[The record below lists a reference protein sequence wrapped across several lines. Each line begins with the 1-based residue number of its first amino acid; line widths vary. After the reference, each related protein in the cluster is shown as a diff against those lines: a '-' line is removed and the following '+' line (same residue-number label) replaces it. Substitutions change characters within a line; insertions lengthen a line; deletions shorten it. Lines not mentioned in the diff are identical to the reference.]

1 MGKLNVDFLRTIAKF
16 EAAMRKQFLIK
27 SIFYKKMFRGK
38 GLEFDYHR
46 RYTEG
51 DDASLI
57 DWKVSMRTQELV
69 IKRYLEERDLK
80 IFFIIDVGDNMVLGS
95 GEHLKNEIA
104 AEITACIAHLA
115 ILSGDSIGFELC
127 GEGIKKREMF
137 SSGIKQFY
145 ILEKHLKD
153 SKIYGGKSNL
163 GKTLEVLIPYLR
175 NVSAVFIISDFI
187 NIDEKTS
194 KILKQFASRYETM
207 GIMVKD
213 PVDVELPD
221 LKREV
226 VIEDIS
232 TEKQILINPSLIKH
246 EYKRHAL
253 QQKKEVENLFKKS
266 GADLLTLYT
275 NKDFILPL
283 TEFLKLRIKNKRFII
298 PRR

>member
-1 MGKLNVDFLRTIAKF
+1 MGKLNVDFLRNIAKF
-16 EAAMRKQFLIK
+16 EAAMKKRFLIK
-27 SIFYKKMFRGK
+27 SAFYKKMFRGK

-57 DWKVSMRTQELV
+57 DWKVSMRAHDLF

-80 IFFIIDVGDNMVLGS
+80 IFFIVDVGDNMVLGS

-104 AEITACIAHLA
+104 AEITASIAHLA
-115 ILSGDSIGFELC
+115 IISGDSVGFELY
-127 GEGIKKREMF
+127 GENIKKRQMF

-145 ILEKHLKD
+145 ILEKNLKD

-163 GKTLEVLIPYLR
+163 GKTLEILMPYLK

-187 NIDEKTS
+187 NLDEKSS
-194 KILKQFASRYETM
+194 KILKQFSSRYETI

-213 PVDVELPD
+213 PIDVELPN

-232 TEKQILINPSLIKH
+232 TGRQMLINPGLIRH

-253 QQKKEVENLFKKS
+253 KQKNEIEILFKKS
-266 GADLLTLYT
+266 GADLLTIYT
-275 NKDFILPL
+275 DKDFILPL
-283 TEFLKLRIKNKRFII
+283 TEFLKMRIRNKRFVI